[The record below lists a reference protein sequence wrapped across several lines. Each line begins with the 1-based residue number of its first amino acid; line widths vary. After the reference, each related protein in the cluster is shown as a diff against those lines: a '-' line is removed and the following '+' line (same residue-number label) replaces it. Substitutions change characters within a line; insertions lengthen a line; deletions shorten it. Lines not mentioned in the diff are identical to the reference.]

1 MFVKLFIFILILI
14 GYKMYAEE
22 TTLDVIVSYPSPI
35 YLKVLSGL
43 KYSTDTKLNI
53 KYLNQYKQEL
63 ESSENLP
70 SDKKIVLTIGNTA
83 TTYVR
88 QNTNHIT
95 LFALASY
102 SKESLEYE
110 RGGLCGI
117 LAEVP
122 IEKIFQ
128 SVRDFFPE
136 RKKIYTFYS
145 KSSKSYYTE
154 YEKNLDMLFGL
165 FFKKIEVK
173 DDLEFK
179 NEVYKLAGKAEVFFV
194 HYDSIYTRE
203 NFEVLSEYAKKNNIL
218 PVSNIASLT
227 DLGLSYSID
236 QDYFE
241 IGIKIGNLLNQ
252 IQTGQEK
259 CELGPIS
266 FPSRQ
271 LFKMNSDYLA
281 ASNIVIPEKMKTRF
295 EIDTWNN
302 SAIDL
307 YSKGKIQTS
316 LNLFQYVL
324 RKDPSNETTNY
335 YIKLIYNEKYESKIK
350 TYLKEA
356 ESLFE
361 KKLYQEA
368 ARVYDKIFKLNPY
381 YPGIKEK
388 KQEAMFLDSER
399 KKEEAL
405 AKETAGQVFSAILL
419 YQEAVQIY
427 PENKSA
433 KESLF
438 RLRQKLTPQIPEYH
452 EKGLDLYNKR
462 RYADSISIYENILLI
477 DSEDK
482 RAKEYLRLSK
492 EKKEALHKLMNCKI
506 DRENPCKL

>member
-1 MFVKLFIFILILI
+1 
-14 GYKMYAEE
+14 
-22 TTLDVIVSYPSPI
+22 
-35 YLKVLSGL
+35 
-43 KYSTDTKLNI
+43 
-53 KYLNQYKQEL
+53 
-63 ESSENLP
+63 
-70 SDKKIVLTIGNTA
+70 
-83 TTYVR
+83 
-88 QNTNHIT
+88 
-95 LFALASY
+95 
-102 SKESLEYE
+102 
-110 RGGLCGI
+110 
-117 LAEVP
+117 
-122 IEKIFQ
+122 
-128 SVRDFFPE
+128 
-136 RKKIYTFYS
+136 
-145 KSSKSYYTE
+145 
-154 YEKNLDMLFGL
+154 
-165 FFKKIEVK
+165 
-173 DDLEFK
+173 
-179 NEVYKLAGKAEVFFV
+179 
-194 HYDSIYTRE
+194 
-203 NFEVLSEYAKKNNIL
+203 
-218 PVSNIASLT
+218 LT

-259 CELGPIS
+259 FELGPIS

>member
-1 MFVKLFIFILILI
+1 
-14 GYKMYAEE
+14 
-22 TTLDVIVSYPSPI
+22 
-35 YLKVLSGL
+35 
-43 KYSTDTKLNI
+43 
-53 KYLNQYKQEL
+53 
-63 ESSENLP
+63 
-70 SDKKIVLTIGNTA
+70 
-83 TTYVR
+83 
-88 QNTNHIT
+88 
-95 LFALASY
+95 
-102 SKESLEYE
+102 
-110 RGGLCGI
+110 
-117 LAEVP
+117 
-122 IEKIFQ
+122 
-128 SVRDFFPE
+128 
-136 RKKIYTFYS
+136 
-145 KSSKSYYTE
+145 
-154 YEKNLDMLFGL
+154 
-165 FFKKIEVK
+165 
-173 DDLEFK
+173 
-179 NEVYKLAGKAEVFFV
+179 
-194 HYDSIYTRE
+194 
-203 NFEVLSEYAKKNNIL
+203 
-218 PVSNIASLT
+218 
-227 DLGLSYSID
+227 
-236 QDYFE
+236 
-241 IGIKIGNLLNQ
+241 
-252 IQTGQEK
+252 
-259 CELGPIS
+259 
-266 FPSRQ
+266 
-271 LFKMNSDYLA
+271 
-281 ASNIVIPEKMKTRF
+281 MKTRF